1 MIWCGCPEGESAKVW
16 SACDIFR
23 CRQSVRGYKSGGTII
38 GVIRLVLLTYLGVSW
53 RTRVSKVSILKMDT
67 GHALLAHPLEIC
79 ASVWLWLFSVNKY
92 CRETCLIPAQII
104 CRFPVIQLG
113 IGEIECWNIYQS
125 TAYSAEGP
133 LCMLMWSFTTRSEV
147 KYLSHLNKKASA
159 ASHRVGE
166 CAPECMTRD
175 KGSKF
180 CVIGVVG
187 VASQKVGA
195 YWACQDEDMSLTSL
209 SALSQTGI
217 SPGLSALQQTEHG
230 VWVDAAGCSCAHEQM
245 APNL

>member
-1 MIWCGCPEGESAKVW
+1 MFWSDVGVQKKRAAKCSLYVIFLGVG
-16 SACDIFR
+16 SQSGDIR
-23 CRQSVRGYKSGGTII
+23 RTTII

-53 RTRVSKVSILKMDT
+53 RTPVSKVSIFKWTWVMLGCSTLLKST
-67 GHALLAHPLEIC
+67 HL
-79 ASVWLWLFSVNKY
+79 VWLWLFLVNKY
-92 CRETCLIPAQII
+92 CKETCLIPGQIS

-125 TAYSAEGP
+125 VAYSAEGP
-133 LCMLMWSFTTRSEV
+133 LCMLMWSFTTRPQI

-159 ASHRVGE
+159 VSRQVGE

-175 KGSKF
+175 KGREF
-180 CVIGVVG
+180 CVIEVVG

-209 SALSQTGI
+209 SALSQR
-217 SPGLSALQQTEHG
+217 LESAQ
-230 VWVDAAGCSCAHEQM
+230 A
-245 APNL
+245 